1 MFRFILAVLLL
12 VFQFP
17 NLANATTPP
26 KSFSAAK
33 KSLIRLYHSE
43 QAEQSFYC
51 GCSYSEQAVNGKN
64 KLLANH
70 QSCAY
75 TPRKNA
81 KRAARIEWEHVVPA
95 WEFGHQLQCWQTG
108 GRKACR
114 KDPVFKAM
122 EADLF
127 NLVPAL
133 GEVNGDR
140 SNFQFGMIS
149 GEARAYGACDVEIAF
164 KERRV
169 EPRPDIRG
177 DIARS
182 YFYMAKQY
190 GLKISKQNRR
200 LYEAWARQ
208 DPVSEQELRIARAK
222 TKLMGW
228 SNPFIET
235 ATIVAS
241 ANPSH

>member
-1 MFRFILAVLLL
+1 VPRVTFLVLLL
-12 VFQFP
+12 IFHLPSF
-17 NLANATTPP
+17 ATNNTPP

-33 KSLIRLYHSE
+33 KSLIRLYKNE

-51 GCSYSEQAVNGKN
+51 DCSYSEQKVGGKN
-64 KLLANH
+64 KLLAH
-70 QSCAY
+70 HKSCAY

-81 KRAARIEWEHVVPA
+81 KRAARIEWEHIVSA

-114 KDPVFKAM
+114 KDPIFKAM
-122 EADLF
+122 EADVF
-127 NLVPAL
+127 NLVPAI

-140 SNFQFGMIS
+140 SNFGFGMVS
-149 GEARAYGACDVEIAF
+149 GEARAYGACDIEIAF
-164 KERRV
+164 KERRA

-190 GLKISKQNRR
+190 GLKISKKNLQ

-208 DPVSEQELRIARAK
+208 DPVSEQELRLARAK
-222 TKLMGW
+222 AKLMGW
-228 SNPFIET
+228 RNPFID
-235 ATIVAS
+235 VAPTVAIS
-241 ANPSH
+241 QPLH